1 MDALTDG
8 YAAEKLPALKLDKK
22 LDRIQ
27 EIDAW
32 TEGVWYLGSDDQ
44 RKWNSLQ
51 NTPNDIKLLTNLL
64 LRTVG
69 GSG

>member
-8 YAAEKLPALKLDKK
+8 YAAEKLPALNLDKK
-22 LDRIQ
+22 LDTIQ

-32 TEGVWYLGSDDQ
+32 TEGVWYLSNDDQ

-69 GSG
+69 GPG